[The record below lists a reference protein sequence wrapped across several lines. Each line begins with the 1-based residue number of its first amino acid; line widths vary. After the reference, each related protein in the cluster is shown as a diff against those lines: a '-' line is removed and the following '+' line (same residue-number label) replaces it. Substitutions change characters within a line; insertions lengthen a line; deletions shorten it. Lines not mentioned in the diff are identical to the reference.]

1 MNLLGSNRSS
11 GEPIFQGVDKF
22 SLDEKIHIHNY
33 RKPIVRPGR
42 KMGHVTILGD
52 DRADILEKAM
62 EIKSE
67 VKVEG
72 TNG

>member
-1 MNLLGSNRSS
+1 
-11 GEPIFQGVDKF
+11 
-22 SLDEKIHIHNY
+22 
-33 RKPIVRPGR
+33 
-42 KMGHVTILGD
+42 MGHVTILGD